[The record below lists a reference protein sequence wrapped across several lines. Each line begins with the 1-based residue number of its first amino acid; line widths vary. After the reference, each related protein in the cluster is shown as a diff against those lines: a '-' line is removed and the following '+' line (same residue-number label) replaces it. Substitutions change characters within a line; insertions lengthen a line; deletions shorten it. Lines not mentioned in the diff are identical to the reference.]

1 MAAPELTFRL
11 IDGRQAAAQT
21 AELQELHAAV
31 YAGTARRRADGTDD
45 DPGVFAGRFRV
56 QSRQPGFALAEAR
69 HGGYGTAAIWS
80 ATPPGCRCGRR
91 HPGGAS

>member
-69 HGGYGTAAIWS
+69 HRRLIWS